1 MKSKTKIAILLVAV
15 IITLAGFN
23 LMISPSAI
31 DIMRLGRPTPYH
43 VDVTVTAQYGSDAQ
57 PISVGRTWG
66 AHAVRG
72 SSAFLLLYFSPK
84 EPIIK
89 IKHHS

>member
-31 DIMRLGRPTPYH
+31 DMMKVGRPTAYH
-43 VDVTVTAQYGSDAQ
+43 VDVTVTAKYGSDAQ
-57 PISVGRTWG
+57 PIVHING
-66 AHAVRG
+66 
-72 SSAFLLLYFSPK
+72 LP
-84 EPIIK
+84 
-89 IKHHS
+89 

>member
-57 PISVGRTWG
+57 PIVHING
-66 AHAVRG
+66 
-72 SSAFLLLYFSPK
+72 LP
-84 EPIIK
+84 
-89 IKHHS
+89 